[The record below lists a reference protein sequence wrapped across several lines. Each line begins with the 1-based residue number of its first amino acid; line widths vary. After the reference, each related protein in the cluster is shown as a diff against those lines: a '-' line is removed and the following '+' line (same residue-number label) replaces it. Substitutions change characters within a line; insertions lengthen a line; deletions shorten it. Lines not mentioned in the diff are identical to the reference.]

1 MSLSSCNRT
10 KCPIIELDWFRLR
23 RRSVERINRPKTCK
37 QNTKMA
43 GNVLT
48 IVEPRKSSS
57 EGNSS
62 EDEFGK
68 FEQSDR
74 ESADLSLEI
83 VREQRRRRK
92 TIVSSFR
99 LAELVPTSNTPF
111 TNYRRKSTSVL
122 NAELV
127 VDYKANEQ

>member
-1 MSLSSCNRT
+1 MSDNRT
-10 KCPIIELDWFRLR
+10 RLVSFETQECR
-23 RRSVERINRPKTCK
+23 ADK
-37 QNTKMA
+37 QTENLQAEHKN
-43 GNVLT
+43 GGKRLT

>member
-1 MSLSSCNRT
+1 MSDNRT
-10 KCPIIELDWFRLR
+10 RLVSFETQESR
-23 RRSVERINRPKTCK
+23 ADK
-37 QNTKMA
+37 QTENLQAEHKN
-43 GNVLT
+43 GGKRLT

-74 ESADLSLEI
+74 ESADLSLQI

-111 TNYRRKSTSVL
+111 TNYRRKSKSVL